1 MEDNN
6 EKNEIIKV
14 MQNVEFYPAV
24 LEEEVSIEKYS
35 KLPLSNISA
44 LGATF
49 EPITAAFQNVMQG
62 GTISGL
68 YRVTIP
74 NGGHLAEFKNGKGYL
89 GAVLKGNN
97 AVGGG
102 QAVLNPLVFNP
113 TMLVMAIALMD
124 INKKLD
130 NIQET
135 QKEIL
140 EFLALKE
147 KSKLKGNL
155 NFLADVLNNYK
166 YNWDNEKYK
175 NNHHIKTLDIKQDAE
190 QSIIFYQEQI
200 SKKIKK
206 QSFIHSDKNVKDMLR
221 KIQSEFKD
229 YQNALYLF
237 SFSSFLEVMLLEN
250 FESAY
255 LDRVTQ
261 KIESYSFQYR
271 ELYTKCFNQI
281 DLYSK
286 SSIDSHLINALAS
299 INKVAG
305 DAIAKV
311 PVISKSQIDETLVET
326 SKRLGNFSSKKTK
339 RTLEKFLDKQ
349 NSNVGPFIENI
360 KTVNRIYNQPMELL
374 FDQENIYY
382 GLLKS

>member
-113 TMLVMAIALMD
+113 TMLVMAIALVD